1 MIPIEPKEPKK
12 YYIAFEKTVEKL
24 QTAFDA
30 YKKIL
35 DDRLLLDMNDRKIMG
50 RAEALLKELIAKPTA
65 ARLRELKSGPRN
77 PHSPFKEK
85 GKDE

>member
-1 MIPIEPKEPKK
+1 MISAELKAKGK
-12 YYIAFEKTVEKL
+12 YYIAFEMTVAKL
-24 QTAFDA
+24 QTALDA

-35 DDRLLLDMNDRKIMG
+35 DDRILLSMPDRTIMG

-77 PHSPFKEK
+77 PHGPFRDKNNE
-85 GKDE
+85 